1 MVRLAGALTLAAV
14 VAIPGI
20 SQAQERRTVYASVL
34 DREGAPVASLSAR
47 DFVVTEDGAAREVL
61 SATKADEPMQIA
73 VLVDTSQAATRYVQ
87 DVRNAVRAFVRE
99 LAGQNQIALME
110 FGDRPTVITNYTLDL
125 EQLERGVNRLFAR
138 QGSGAY
144 SLDALVDASKDLQRR
159 EGSRHV
165 IVLISTEGPEFS
177 ERYHRQVL
185 DELRSAATLH
195 AFVLTRRGA
204 SRLDDGRR
212 ERELTLTR
220 GPSDTGG
227 RSEFLITSMALEGRL
242 RSLANELENQYR
254 VEYARPSS
262 LLPPEKIDVEVKTAG
277 LTVRAP
283 RTLVTAR
290 RTGS

>member
-14 VAIPGI
+14 VAMPGV
-20 SQAQERRTVYASVL
+20 SQAQERRSVYASVL

-47 DFVVTEDGAAREVL
+47 DFVVTEDGTPREVL
-61 SATKADEPMQIA
+61 SATRAVEPMQIA

-87 DVRNAVRAFVRE
+87 DVRNAVRTFVRE
-99 LAGQNQIALME
+99 LAGQNEIALIE

-125 EQLERGVNRLFAR
+125 ERLERGVGRLFAR

-185 DELRSAATLH
+185 DEVRSAATLH
-195 AFVLTRRGA
+195 AFVLTRRGG
-204 SRLDDGRR
+204 RGLDDGRR
-212 ERELTLTR
+212 ERELALTQ

-242 RSLANELENQYR
+242 QSLAIELENQYR
-254 VEYARPSS
+254 VEYARPAS
-262 LLPPEKIDVEVKTAG
+262 LLPPDKLRVSVTNEE

-283 RTLVTAR
+283 RTLVAAR

>member
-1 MVRLAGALTLAAV
+1 MVRLAGALTLAAA
-14 VAIPGI
+14 VAMPGV
-20 SQAQERRTVYASVL
+20 SQAQGRQSVYASVL

-47 DFVVTEDGAAREVL
+47 DFVVLEDGAPREVL
-61 SATKADEPMQIA
+61 SATRADEPMQIA

-99 LAGQNQIALME
+99 LAGQNEIALIE

-125 EQLERGVNRLFAR
+125 ERLERGVGRLFAR
-138 QGSGAY
+138 RGSGAY

-159 EGSRHV
+159 EGKRHV

-185 DELRSAATLH
+185 DEVRAAATLH
-195 AFVLTRRGA
+195 AFVLTRGGVRG
-204 SRLDDGRR
+204 LDDGRR
-212 ERELTLTR
+212 ERELALTR

-242 RSLANELENQYR
+242 KSLANELENQYR
-254 VEYARPSS
+254 VDYARPDT
-262 LLPPEKIDVEVKTAG
+262 LLPPEKIDVDVKTAG

-283 RTLVTAR
+283 RMLAAR

>member
-1 MVRLAGALTLAAV
+1 MFRLVGALTLAAV
-14 VAIPGI
+14 VAMPGV

-61 SATKADEPMQIA
+61 SAAKADEPMQIA

-87 DVRNAVRAFVRE
+87 DVRNAVRTFVRE

-185 DELRSAATLH
+185 DEVRSAATLH
-195 AFVLTRRGA
+195 AFVLTRRGG
-204 SRLDDGRR
+204 RGLDDGRR
-212 ERELTLTR
+212 ERELALTR

-262 LLPPEKIDVEVKTAG
+262 LVPPEKIDVEVKTAG
-277 LTVRAP
+277 LIVRAP
-283 RTLVTAR
+283 RTLVATR